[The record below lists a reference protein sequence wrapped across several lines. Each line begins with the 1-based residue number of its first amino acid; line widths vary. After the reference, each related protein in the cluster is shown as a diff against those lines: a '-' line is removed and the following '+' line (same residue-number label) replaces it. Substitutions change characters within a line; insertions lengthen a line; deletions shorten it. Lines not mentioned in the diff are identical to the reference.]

1 MSTTLTLK
9 KVFRH
14 CRWADEFIRRWL
26 SRVFFFWIDERFIAR
41 CNVFVASDHSKPLLF
56 YPFSLLILWIVHGKM
71 VKCHLWTDRHLSER
85 FQFVTVFPTVSLCCR
100 GLISLVL
107 HTVLICW
114 DLLWICVSH
123 DVWRFIEILLH
134 KAKLSLYSCLLCIK
148 VYGMLDQF
156 AHLYY
161 KATKP
166 FRCEMLRLD
175 LDSPLAPFVSVYLR
189 ISVWAHELS
198 STNISCP
205 SFSQWC
211 HTFGFHFAALRSV
224 RSSPF
229 IICACFLVFTRLFN
243 NSTVWGCTLF
253 FFCQRVVMSLNI
265 ICYCLPKKTKLW
277 YDCIGSWCWTD
288 SWDVLWNITVESDGS
303 FQIYKYFAIAEPTA
317 HSWPINSWVFSK
329 QDCWIV

>member
-1 MSTTLTLK
+1 MNDWSSCVYEVALISVGFSHCSIFLVSRFLSVWKKRVFLEVSQFPFQKNVLRFWKVRRSASLFEKKINKSWSCLSTTLTLK

-114 DLLWICVSH
+114 DSLWICVSH

-189 ISVWAHELS
+189 ICLSPWAVIH
-198 STNISCP
+198 
-205 SFSQWC
+205 Q
-211 HTFGFHFAALRSV
+211 
-224 RSSPF
+224 
-229 IICACFLVFTRLFN
+229 
-243 NSTVWGCTLF
+243 
-253 FFCQRVVMSLNI
+253 
-265 ICYCLPKKTKLW
+265 Y
-277 YDCIGSWCWTD
+277 
-288 SWDVLWNITVESDGS
+288 
-303 FQIYKYFAIAEPTA
+303 
-317 HSWPINSWVFSK
+317 
-329 QDCWIV
+329 